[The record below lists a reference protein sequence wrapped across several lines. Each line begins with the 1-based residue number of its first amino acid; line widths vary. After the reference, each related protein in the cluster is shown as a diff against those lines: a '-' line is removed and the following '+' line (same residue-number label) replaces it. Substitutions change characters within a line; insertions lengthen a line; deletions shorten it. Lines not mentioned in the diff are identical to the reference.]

1 MAEAETRYLID
12 KQLVEN
18 GQVIDVKSIYKDVV
32 LERNIE
38 SKRAD
43 YSLTISCSGGWGNK
57 VAIIEAKAGHKDINK
72 ALEQAE
78 RYAVRINC
86 L

>member
-1 MAEAETRYLID
+1 M
-12 KQLVEN
+12 
-18 GQVIDVKSIYKDVV
+18 
-32 LERNIE
+32 ERNIE

-43 YSLTISCSGGWGNK
+43 YSLTISCSGGGGNK

-72 ALEQAE
+72 ALERAE